1 MIETGATIRTA
12 LLSGV
17 PNPMMHSSHRPPA
30 AGESAVPGDGEL
42 GPLREVALRMLAAEP
57 STRAVLAAKL
67 ARRGFPRAHIAA
79 LLDRLAAVG
88 LVDDRAYAEG
98 FVRRRLRIRPRGF
111 ALLRRE
117 LARRGV
123 PAAVA
128 DEVLAAA
135 ARATDEVTLARAALA
150 RRAYRLD
157 RLSPE
162 AARRRAIGILRRL
175 GFSAAAIAAA
185 LPPRRGGGEE

>member
-1 MIETGATIRTA
+1 V
-12 LLSGV
+12 LD
-17 PNPMMHSSHRPPA
+17 PMMHSSQGSPA
-30 AGESAVPGDGEL
+30 SGEDAVPGDGDL

-57 STRAVLAAKL
+57 STRAVLALKL

-79 LLDRLAAVG
+79 LLDRLVAVG

-117 LARRGV
+117 LLRKGV
-123 PAAVA
+123 PAAVV

-135 ARATDEVTLARAALA
+135 ASATDEVTLARTALA

-157 RLSPE
+157 RLSPDV
-162 AARRRAIGILRRL
+162 ARQRAIGILRRL
-175 GFSAAAIAAA
+175 GFSAAAIAGA
-185 LPPRRGGGEE
+185 LPWRRGGGEE